1 MTTTTTTTTT
11 RRTRRTRRE
20 RARVE
25 FPSAFVTNDST
36 PRTRE
41 GLLINQ
47 IKSTR
52 GAPTDAPHNATTN
65 ARDDERARARGG
77 KVETT
82 MSGVGRGR
90 ASALPH
96 WMTREDDGRGL
107 GDDRPATATATT
119 TTTTTTGADARGEWE
134 THAAPDGR
142 TYYHNSRTREST
154 YEKPE
159 ALMSATER
167 AEASTRWRRYAA
179 AADAS
184 GTVRTYWA
192 HDVTGETTWETPKE
206 ILAVWEVMRRAEGR
220 RSGEKAAAAGET
232 EETEDAGR
240 AAAPRS
246 AYASIEEAKNAFQKM
261 LAEHGVRAST
271 KWDEVM
277 LRTKADARFSA
288 LRTTGERKQCLN
300 EYQMAR
306 AKIEREAK
314 RMADKKAR
322 EAFKAMLEERRESL
336 GLTSSSRLQKDG
348 DLEERLRDDPRWRAV
363 TDRRERSEM
372 FEDFT
377 RDLRIREQRE
387 RQETRKKRIDA
398 FKDCLMDAGVT
409 VDTLWR
415 KIYDVVKDD
424 ARCVQCEPLDR
435 LEAFE
440 QVIRELDRDEDEKF
454 IRERKMR
461 ARRER
466 KNREAFVAKLQEYR
480 EDGVIAPRM
489 SWKSFYPRVQRDP
502 TYEDMCANVEG
513 SRPRE
518 LFEDLIDDI
527 EEDIENKLDDFEDLL
542 RDGYKAR
549 ELFGDTTWE
558 KAEKLY
564 RHDEAWKNAP
574 REEAREIFVKFIA
587 KVFRREQEKER
598 KRREGGD
605 DRDGERKRSRR
616 SPPRDDRS
624 YGRD

>member
-1 MTTTTTTTTT
+1 
-11 RRTRRTRRE
+11 
-20 RARVE
+20 
-25 FPSAFVTNDST
+25 
-36 PRTRE
+36 
-41 GLLINQ
+41 
-47 IKSTR
+47 
-52 GAPTDAPHNATTN
+52 
-65 ARDDERARARGG
+65 
-77 KVETT
+77 
-82 MSGVGRGR
+82 MSGLGRGR

-96 WMTREDDGRGL
+96 WMTREGDGRGL
-107 GDDRPATATATT
+107 GDDRRG
-119 TTTTTTGADARGEWE
+119 TTTTGGADASASGEWE
-134 THAAPDGR
+134 THEAPDGR

-167 AEASTRWRRYAA
+167 AEASTRWRRFSA

-184 GTVRTYWA
+184 GTARTYWA

-206 ILAVWEVMRRAEGR
+206 ILAVWEAVRRAEGR
-220 RSGEKAAAAGET
+220 RSGERATET
-232 EETEDAGR
+232 AEREDAGR
-240 AAAPRS
+240 AAETGS
-246 AYASIEEAKNAFQKM
+246 AGRAGSIEEAKSAFKKM

-271 KWDEVM
+271 KWDEVT
-277 LRTKADARFSA
+277 LRTKSDARFSA

-314 RMADKKAR
+314 RMAEKKAR

-336 GLTSSSRLQKDG
+336 GLTSSSRLQHDG

-387 RQETRKKRIDA
+387 RQETRKKRMVA
-398 FKDCLMDAGVT
+398 FKDCLMDAGVAA
-409 VDTLWR
+409 DTLWR

-440 QVIRELDRDEDEKF
+440 EVIRELDREEDAKF

-461 ARRER
+461 TRRER
-466 KNREAFVAKLQEYR
+466 KNRDAFVAKLEEYR

-489 SWKSFYPRVQRDP
+489 SWKSFYPRVRRDP
-502 TYEDMCANVEG
+502 TYADMCENVEG

-598 KRREGGD
+598 KRREGGG
-605 DRDGERKRSRR
+605 DRDDASKRSRR
-616 SPPRDDRS
+616 SPSRRGSFSRDSDR
-624 YGRD
+624 D